1 MDLDLGS
8 ALSQLAAGLADGGG
22 SDDGAPG
29 AQKYAD
35 DSAILRD
42 IEQVD
47 KDGAKVRSSEEA
59 EWQEAWNFY
68 LGKHW
73 NAWVNDRLV
82 EVDDE
87 SVPHI
92 VVNYILHMV
101 TTRLGHLLK
110 NRPLQHGPRGCELFT
125 GPAQDDAALD

>member
-35 DSAILRD
+35 DSVILRD

-73 NAWVNDRLV
+73 NAWVNDQHLSWVRLAT
-82 EVDDE
+82 EELADLLAFLSRGWPQA
-87 SVPHI
+87 SVPA
-92 VVNYILHMV
+92 
-101 TTRLGHLLK
+101 K
-110 NRPLQHGPRGCELFT
+110 
-125 GPAQDDAALD
+125 